1 MRRLWKWAAI
11 FFCFVLATGC
21 GRRNFTEE
29 AIQQQIGTT
38 AFPTANSTNTTITT
52 ETTTMSTATTGETN
66 TGELVD
72 LTTLNSNMVYSE
84 VFQMVN
90 APDSYVGKNIRAKGL
105 FSYYQDEKTKKE
117 YFAVIVLD
125 ALGCCSQGIE
135 FVLRGEH
142 SYPQDYPEL
151 ESEITV
157 EGTFCTYTDDTG
169 TYIQLQDA
177 VLE

>member
-1 MRRLWKWAAI
+1 MQHLWKWAAI
-11 FFCFVLATGC
+11 FFCCVLITGC
-21 GRRNFTEE
+21 SRRNFTEE
-29 AIQQQIGTT
+29 AIQRQI
-38 AFPTANSTNTTITT
+38 ATTIV
-52 ETTTMSTATTGETN
+52 SATSGKSSKA
-66 TGELVD
+66 
-72 LTTLNSNMVYSE
+72 TLNSNMVYSE

-157 EGTFCTYTDDTG
+157 RGVFSTYTDDTG

>member
-1 MRRLWKWAAI
+1 MQHLWKWAAI
-11 FFCFVLATGC
+11 FFCCVLITGC
-21 GRRNFTEE
+21 SRRNFTEE
-29 AIQQQIGTT
+29 AIQRQI
-38 AFPTANSTNTTITT
+38 ATTIVSATSGKSSKAT
-52 ETTTMSTATTGETN
+52 AETTTTVTGAVSETN